1 MECTVVIPTIKINN
15 LVSSIVKKTLSTDKK
30 ITIIIVYNDNSK
42 LLKNSKRIKLIKTK
56 EMNISTKRNIGVYKS
71 KTKFIALLDS
81 DAYPDEDWFKNA
93 KLILKKIKKLVL

>member
-56 EMNISTKRNIGVYKS
+56 EMNISTKEI
-71 KTKFIALLDS
+71 
-81 DAYPDEDWFKNA
+81 
-93 KLILKKIKKLVL
+93 